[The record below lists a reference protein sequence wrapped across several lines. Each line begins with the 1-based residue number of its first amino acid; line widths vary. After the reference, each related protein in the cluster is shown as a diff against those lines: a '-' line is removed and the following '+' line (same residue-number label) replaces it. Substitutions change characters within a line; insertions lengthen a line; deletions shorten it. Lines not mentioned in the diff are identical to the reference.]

1 MKIKAC
7 GEEEFRCESG
17 LCIPLKWQCDGEID
31 CPGGLDEWDQI
42 CGEFNIFLSRPLSH
56 VITSMSQKPIKKK
69 DATSAHLNVKQME
82 LVCQESGGT
91 YRKMR

>member
-17 LCIPLKWQCDGEID
+17 LCIPVKWQCDGEID

-42 CGEFNIFLSRPLSH
+42 CGESDILITRPLSHH
-56 VITSMSQKPIKKK
+56 VITSMSQKPIKKNA
-69 DATSAHLNVKQME
+69 ATSAHLNVKQME
-82 LVCQESGGT
+82 LVCPESGG
-91 YRKMR
+91 RKMR